1 MLTKD
6 TFVISNDCS
15 AGTLTLRGN
24 HGGHNHPFV
33 YARQEKEGFYKLL
46 DNLQTI
52 DLHNI
57 CVEMSIRYA
66 HISKYE

>member
-1 MLTKD
+1 M
-6 TFVISNDCS
+6 
-15 AGTLTLRGN
+15 
-24 HGGHNHPFV
+24 GGHNHPFV